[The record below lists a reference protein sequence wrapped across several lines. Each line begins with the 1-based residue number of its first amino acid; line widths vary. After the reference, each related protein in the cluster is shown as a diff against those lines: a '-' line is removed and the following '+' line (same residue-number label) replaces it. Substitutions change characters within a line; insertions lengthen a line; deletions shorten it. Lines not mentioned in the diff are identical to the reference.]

1 MMQTEPEKM
10 KRNKRWEK
18 GVMARA
24 LAGALALVTAVPLLA
39 GCGGQ
44 KTPVSAEDFRK
55 KMEEDG
61 LQVVDQS
68 ENAPEDS
75 GMTTVLVALEEN
87 EYQVE
92 LYVFQDEDSA
102 RGLYDTTKS
111 GLQDN
116 YKEVSGKVETSKNS
130 GSYAKYTIQV
140 DGGYV
145 TIARIDNTL
154 LYAKGLAEHKDD
166 IKDAVEELGY

>member
-1 MMQTEPEKM
+1 MLLFIYWCFEVNLRKRMQYG
-10 KRNKRWEK
+10 R
-18 GVMARA
+18 
-24 LAGALALVTAVPLLA
+24 
-39 GCGGQ
+39 Q
-44 KTPVSAEDFRK
+44 FR
-55 KMEEDG
+55 
-61 LQVVDQS
+61 
-68 ENAPEDS
+68 
-75 GMTTVLVALEEN
+75 
-87 EYQVE
+87 
-92 LYVFQDEDSA
+92 DEDSA